1 MKQKNSIFTK
11 AWEITTDEHNSRLFW
26 YGFVPALLTT
36 VLSALTYSFQG
47 YRYWTEFVVQGDV
60 RSAVLNLFGSF
71 LTFFAENL
79 GTGLLILFL
88 GILFFLA
95 YYFLPIIFHGG
106 LIKILP
112 KVLDREVVKFRM
124 GLVYGGRYF
133 FKLFEY
139 KTLFSPFRITWV
151 LLTYSILKIFSPELL
166 APMAIPLILWFIIN
180 VSVNLLFVFVEYFI
194 VLKDML
200 VLESIRA
207 SMKMVFLHIEDVLL
221 MIGLILLMELRMLI
235 NVLFLVGIPLLF
247 FFLLSFFTNTLLI
260 NIGTGFIVGIA
271 IALLL
276 FISWLNAHITVFI
289 TSAWLLTFLYFQKEL
304 PVEAENTQA
313 ASA

>member
-1 MKQKNSIFTK
+1 MKQRNSIFKK
-11 AWEITTDEHNSRLFW
+11 AWEITTDEHNARLFW
-26 YGFVPALLTT
+26 YGFIPALLTT
-36 VLSALTYSFQG
+36 IISSLTYSFQG

-71 LTFFAENL
+71 FGYLGANL
-79 GTGLLILFL
+79 GMGIILIFL
-88 GILFFLA
+88 GIIFFLA

-112 KVLDREVVKFRM
+112 KVLDREAVKFRM

-139 KTLFSPFRITWV
+139 KTLFSPFKITWV

-166 APMAIPLILWFIIN
+166 GPMAIPLIVWFIIN
-180 VSVNLLFVFVEYFI
+180 VLINLLFVFVEYFI
-194 VLKDML
+194 VLKDKL
-200 VLESIRA
+200 VLDSIRA
-207 SMKMVFLHIEDVLL
+207 SMKMVFLHMEDVLL
-221 MIGLILLMELRMLI
+221 MIGLILLMEVRILI

-247 FFLLSFFTNTLLI
+247 FFLLSFITNTLLI
-260 NIGTGFIVGIA
+260 SIGTGFIVILA

-276 FISWLNAHITVFI
+276 FISYLNAHITVFI
-289 TSAWLLTFLYFQKEL
+289 TSAWLLTFMYFQNEL
-304 PVEAENTQA
+304 PVENETIEPVT
-313 ASA
+313 S